1 MGQTAEQ
8 KTYYTREEY
17 LTFEDEADYKSCYY
31 DGEILAMAGGSR
43 NHSVICLNMNWGI
56 REAIADKN
64 CVGFDSNM
72 KLDISRHN
80 LFLYPD
86 VMVVCGDIEFSGNRT
101 DIIRN
106 PVLIVEVLSPGT
118 EDFDREDK
126 FAYYQTLP
134 SLREYVLVSQDE
146 PMVETYYRQDGKS
159 WLHTVSKGPEASVI
173 FRTLGYEFSLE
184 DIYRKV
190 DWKHKKFKG
199 LKVKRV

>member
-17 LTFEDEADYKSCYY
+17 LTFEDKADYKSCYY

-43 NHSVICLNMNWGI
+43 NHSVICFNLI
-56 REAIADKN
+56 RRIGEAIDDKN

-86 VMVVCGDIEFSGNRT
+86 VMVVCGDIEF
-101 DIIRN
+101 RN

-134 SLREYVLVSQDE
+134 SLREYVLISQDK
-146 PMVETYYRQDGKS
+146 PMVETYCKQDGKN
-159 WLHTVSKGPEASVI
+159 WLHTVSKGYEASVI
-173 FRTLGYEFSLE
+173 FQTLGYEFSLE

-190 DWKHKKFKG
+190 DWKHKRVKAIR
-199 LKVKRV
+199 VKRV